1 MKKIIAIMTIALFS
15 FSAFAQKKNDKEKT
29 KETTVTKE
37 ITGAEIQFEK
47 IFFDFG
53 KVKVGE
59 VKEVTLTFT
68 NIGKK
73 PLILDEVISSCDCTT
88 VDWSKAPVMP
98 KQKGIIK
105 ATYTA
110 KDPGMISKRITV
122 FSNAESYR
130 KVLEL
135 KGQVAE

>member
-1 MKKIIAIMTIALFS
+1 MKKTVTIIIVILFS
-15 FSAFAQKKNDKEKT
+15 FSAFAQTKNDKEKA
-29 KETTVTKE
+29 KETTGTKE

-47 IFFDFG
+47 NFFDFG

-73 PLILDEVISSCDCTT
+73 PLILDEVVSSCDCTT

-98 KQKGIIK
+98 KQKGTIK

-122 FSNAESYR
+122 FSNAESYK
-130 KVLEL
+130 KVLDL
-135 KGQVAE
+135 KGQVEE